1 MLSSHQ
7 KYFFLVFGFRL
18 LMCKTY
24 LIFKIRWKHNLKNLR
39 VVRENAV
46 AWAQGSCSLPAIAFC
61 FKPPL

>member
-7 KYFFLVFGFRL
+7 KYFFLVSGFRL

-24 LIFKIRWKHNLKNLR
+24 LIFKIRWKHNLKNFR
-39 VVRENAV
+39 AVCENAV
-46 AWAQGSCSLPAIAFC
+46 AWAQGSCSLPVMAFC